1 MFIFTKK
8 MSLAVK
14 HIHAFALVTIDSFD
28 IDRGTTIRLDEKDWK
43 QSRSFCKV
51 SKKRPEI

>member
-1 MFIFTKK
+1 

-14 HIHAFALVTIDSFD
+14 HIHAFALVTIESFD
-28 IDRGTTIRLDEKDWK
+28 IGRGTTIRLDEKDWK